1 MLDTDIL
8 DKAVGKSGQNVEGI
22 YKFSLPRTDLSVSI
36 DGITLR
42 PGLALGSWIAF
53 KPTPQGAIT
62 HGDLV
67 LREGEVGPVVR
78 QLEQEGIMITALHNH
93 LVRESPKMMYLHFWG
108 EGKPETLASSL
119 RAALNRTKTPIEKA
133 EAPQGESISDADLQ
147 AEEIQKVLGRKGKV
161 KGGVLSISV
170 ARPEAIK
177 VGDIELPPNMGMAT
191 ALNFQAADR
200 GKVAATGDFVM
211 TEGEVNTVSS
221 ALAQHGIE
229 VTALHNHL
237 VHPTPNLYFMHFWA
251 HDTPEKVAKGLEAGL
266 EAMKGKR

>member
-1 MLDTDIL
+1 MRRYVGMIVLTIVTGLLPAQGDTQEPNKTVLDTDIL
-8 DKAVGKSGQNVEGI
+8 DKAIGKPGQNVEGI
-22 YKFSLPRTDLSVSI
+22 YKFFLPRTDLSVCI
-36 DGITLR
+36 DEITLR

-133 EAPQGESISDADLQ
+133 EAPQGESTSDADDQRRPFSGNSLRTYDTCPHISSLSRPLSQ
-147 AEEIQKVLGRKGKV
+147 SVHTIRRSFGRPRR
-161 KGGVLSISV
+161 
-170 ARPEAIK
+170 RPHTFLNEAA
-177 VGDIELPPNMGMAT
+177 NCAT
-191 ALNFQAADR
+191 
-200 GKVAATGDFVM
+200 
-211 TEGEVNTVSS
+211 
-221 ALAQHGIE
+221 
-229 VTALHNHL
+229 
-237 VHPTPNLYFMHFWA
+237 
-251 HDTPEKVAKGLEAGL
+251 
-266 EAMKGKR
+266 